1 MRRLVAMMLIVVLA
15 CALAACTESGTAPA
29 SSGTG
34 AGTTAPS
41 TTVKATTPP
50 TTPPTTK
57 APETTAPPM
66 SRIEVMLDRGLDE
79 FDAEITYSDLAREP
93 DGYSDQ
99 LVAYNGQVVQIMK
112 GNGFT
117 AMRVAVEGDSNQ
129 MLYCEYKEESETIK
143 MLEDDWITLYGVCM
157 GEYSYKST
165 MGATITLPAIL
176 ICRTV
181 EYDHSI
187 QLEYDPGPFTFTENT
202 YSGKRTTEIESFEI
216 IKAEKAYSGSTSLT
230 VDYIAIGTVTGY
242 EYLSINVKC
251 YDAEGFLIDTTRL
264 LSSISDGERFK
275 ITDDFYVPLE
285 TVRVEFVAD

>member
-1 MRRLVAMMLIVVLA
+1 MLLS
-15 CALAACTESGTAPA
+15 LDSDTF
-29 SSGTG
+29 
-34 AGTTAPS
+34 
-41 TTVKATTPP
+41 AT
-50 TTPPTTK
+50 
-57 APETTAPPM
+57 
-66 SRIEVMLDRGLDE
+66 
-79 FDAEITYSDLAREP
+79 EITYSDLARQP
-93 DGYSDQ
+93 DDYMNQ
-99 LVAYNGQVVQIMK
+99 LVAYNGQIVQIMK
-112 GNGFT
+112 GDGYT
-117 AMRVAVEGDSNQ
+117 AMRVAVDGDSDQ
-129 MLYCEYKEESETIK
+129 MIYCVYNTESETVS
-143 MLEDDWITLYGVCM
+143 MLEDDWITFYGECL
-157 GEYSYKST
+157 GEHSYET
-165 MGATITLPAIL
+165 VMGATITLPAVL
-176 ICRTV
+176 VCRTV